1 MMNTSSGFF
10 RSVSLAVAALAAT
23 VLLTGCERPPVDSV
37 QHGFRGTG
45 MVQVYNPRTLIPE
58 TYKNVVPDAIPA
70 APADGPRAKEVYK
83 NVQVLGDLS
92 IGEFNRLMVAIS
104 QWVAPNEQCAYC
116 HAPGEDFSSD
126 SMYTKV
132 VARRMIQM
140 TQAINSRWTAH
151 VADTGVTCYTCHRGN
166 HNPAEVWYRSPQH
179 PQATRALG
187 NDAGQNKAAPNVG
200 LSSLPYDAL
209 RDYLSTDPKQ
219 IRVNGTTALPTGNR
233 ASIKQAEFTYSLM
246 MHMSDGLGVNCTY
259 CHNTQNMA
267 QWNGGPPQRATAWH
281 GIRMAREINTTYID
295 PLTSVLPVAQL
306 GPTGDIA
313 KVNCA
318 TCHQGAYKPL
328 YGVSML
334 RDYPELGRITG
345 ATGPTGKT
353 SASAPAPGV
362 LGRVLFETGSF
373 NLSAAAKSEI
383 DKAVKA
389 AMVDGSVKIALSGFT
404 DRTGNAQANLE
415 LARNRAVAV
424 RDALTTAGLPA
435 ARIEMRKP
443 EFVIGG
449 ADANSRR
456 VDLVAAR

>member
-1 MMNTSSGFF
+1 MMKAQSRFF
-10 RSVSLAVAALAAT
+10 RSVSLAAAALAASM
-23 VLLTGCERPPVDSV
+23 LLAGCERPPIDSV

-45 MVQVYNPRTLIPE
+45 MVQVYNPRILLPE
-58 TYKNVVPDAIPA
+58 TYKNVVPDALPA
-70 APADGPRAKEVYK
+70 APAEGPRAREVYK

-92 IGEFNRLMVAIS
+92 VGEFNRLMVAIS
-104 QWVAPNEQCAYC
+104 QWVAPNEQCTYC
-116 HAPGEDFSSD
+116 HAAGEDFSSD

-140 TQAINSRWTAH
+140 TQAINTRWTAH

-166 HNPAEVWYRSPQH
+166 HNPAEVWHRSPQH
-179 PQATRALG
+179 PQATRGLG
-187 NDAGQNKAAPNVG
+187 NDAGQNRPSPNVG

-209 RDYLSTDPKQ
+209 RDYLSTDPKE
-219 IRVNGTTALPTGNR
+219 IRVNGATALPTGNR
-233 ASIKQAEFTYSLM
+233 ASTKQAEFTYSLM

-259 CHNTQNMA
+259 CHNSQNFA
-267 QWNGGPPQRATAWH
+267 KWEGAPPQRATAWH
-281 GIRMAREINTTYID
+281 GIRMAREINTVYVD
-295 PLTSVLPVAQL
+295 PLTPVLPVAQL

-345 ATGPTGKT
+345 ATGPTGKAVR
-353 SASAPAPGV
+353 SAAPGV
-362 LGRVLFETGSF
+362 LGRVLFDTGSF
-373 NLSAAAKSEI
+373 NLSAAAKAEI
-383 DKAVKA
+383 DKAAKA
-389 AMVDGSVKIALSGFT
+389 AMADRSVKIALSGFT

-424 RDALTTAGLPA
+424 RDALTTAGVPA
-435 ARIEMRKP
+435 ARIDMRKP
-443 EFVIGG
+443 EFVVGG

>member
-1 MMNTSSGFF
+1 MMSATSGFF
-10 RSVSLAVAALAAT
+10 RSVSLAAAALAAS
-23 VLLTGCERPPVDSV
+23 VLLTGCERPPIDSV

-45 MVQVYNPRTLIPE
+45 MVQVYNPRILVPE

-70 APADGPRAKEVYK
+70 VPSDGPRAKDAYK

-92 IGEFNRLMVAIS
+92 VAEFTRLMVAIS
-104 QWVAPNEQCAYC
+104 QWVAPKEQCSYC

-140 TQAINSRWTAH
+140 TQAINTRWTSH
-151 VADTGVTCYTCHRGN
+151 VAQTGVTCYTCHRGN
-166 HNPAEVWYRSPQH
+166 HNPPEVWFRSPQH

-187 NDAGQNKAAPNVG
+187 NDAGQNKASANVG

-209 RDYLSTDPKQ
+209 RDYLSSNPKE
-219 IRVNGTTALPTGNR
+219 IRNNGATALPTGNR

-259 CHNTQNMA
+259 CHNTQNFA
-267 QWNGGPPQRATAWH
+267 QWEGGPPQRATAWH
-281 GIRMAREINTTYID
+281 GIRMAREINVTYIE
-295 PLTSVLPVAQL
+295 PLTPAFPLARL
-306 GPTGDIA
+306 GPVGDVA

-318 TCHQGAYKPL
+318 TCHQGAYKPM

-345 ATGPTGKT
+345 ATGLTGKAA
-353 SASAPAPGV
+353 ASAPPGV
-362 LGRVLFETGSF
+362 IGRVLFETGRF
-373 NLSAAAKSEI
+373 DLSAAARAEI
-383 DKAVKA
+383 GKAVKA
-389 AMVDGSVKIALSGFT
+389 AMADGSVRIALSGFT
-404 DRTGNAQANLE
+404 DRTGNPQANLD

-424 RDALTTAGLPA
+424 RDALTSAGVPA

-443 EFVIGG
+443 EFVVGG

-456 VDLVAAR
+456 VDLVAGR

>member
-1 MMNTSSGFF
+1 MMKATSGYIRRIF
-10 RSVSLAVAALAAT
+10 LAAAAIAASA
-23 VLLTGCERPPVDSV
+23 LLSGCERPPVDTV

-45 MVQVYNPRTLIPE
+45 MVQVYNPRILIPE
-58 TYKNVVPDAIPA
+58 TYKNVVPDPLPA
-70 APADGPRAKEVYK
+70 VPSDGPRAKDVYK
-83 NVQVLGDLS
+83 NVQVLGDVS
-92 IGEFNRLMVAIS
+92 AAEFTRLMVAIS
-104 QWVAPNEQCAYC
+104 AWVAPNEQCSYC

-151 VADTGVTCYTCHRGN
+151 VAQTGVTCYTCHRGN

-187 NDAGQNKAAPNVG
+187 NDAGQNKPAPDVG
-200 LSSLPYDAL
+200 LASLPYDAL
-209 RDYLSTDPKQ
+209 RDYLSTDPKE
-219 IRVNGTTALPTGNR
+219 IRVNGATALPTGNR
-233 ASIKQAEFTYSLM
+233 ASTKQAEFTYSLM

-259 CHNTQNMA
+259 CHNTQNFA
-267 QWNGGPPQRATAWH
+267 KWEGAPPQRVTAWH
-281 GIRMAREINTTYID
+281 GIRMAREINTTYIE
-295 PLTSVLPVAQL
+295 PLTPVFPAARL
-306 GPTGDIA
+306 GATGDVA

-328 YGVSML
+328 YGASML
-334 RDYPELGRITG
+334 RDYPQLGRVTG
-345 ATGPTGKT
+345 ATGATGK
-353 SASAPAPGV
+353 AAVPPPGV
-362 LGRVLFETGSF
+362 LGRVLFDTGRSD
-373 NLSAAAKSEI
+373 LSAVAKAEI

-389 AMVDGSVKIALSGFT
+389 AMADASVKIALSGFT
-404 DRTGNAQANLE
+404 DRTGNPQANLE

-424 RDALTTAGLPA
+424 RDALTAAGVPV
-435 ARIEMRKP
+435 ARIDMRKP

>member
-1 MMNTSSGFF
+1 MMKASSGFF
-10 RSVSLAVAALAAT
+10 RSISVAMAALAASA
-23 VLLTGCERPPVDSV
+23 LLTGCERPPIDTV

-45 MVQVYNPRTLIPE
+45 MVQVYNPRILVPE

-70 APADGPRAKEVYK
+70 VPSDGPRAKDVYK
-83 NVQVLGDLS
+83 NVQVLGDVS
-92 IGEFNRLMVAIS
+92 TAEFTRLMVAIS

-151 VADTGVTCYTCHRGN
+151 VSQTGVTCYTCHRGN
-166 HNPAEVWYRSPQH
+166 HNPEEVWFRSPLH

-187 NDAGQNKAAPNVG
+187 NDAGQNKASPNVG

-209 RDYLSTDPKQ
+209 RDYLSSNPKE
-219 IRVNGTTALPTGNR
+219 IRANGTTALPTGNR

-259 CHNTQNMA
+259 CHNTQNFA
-267 QWNGGPPQRATAWH
+267 KWEGAPPQRVTAWH
-281 GIRMAREINTTYID
+281 GIRMARDINATYIE
-295 PLTSVLPVAQL
+295 PLTSAFPAAKL
-306 GPTGDIA
+306 GPDGDVA

-334 RDYPELGRITG
+334 RDYPQLGRVTG
-345 ATGPTGKT
+345 ATGATGQAAAPT
-353 SASAPAPGV
+353 PGM
-362 LGRVLFETGSF
+362 LGRVLFDTGRSD
-373 NLSAAAKSEI
+373 LSAAAKAEI

-389 AMVDGSVKIALSGFT
+389 AMADASVKIALSGFT
-404 DRTGNAQANLE
+404 DRTGNPQANLD

-424 RDALTTAGLPA
+424 RDALTAAGVPA
-435 ARIEMRKP
+435 ARIDMRKP

-449 ADANSRR
+449 ADASSRR